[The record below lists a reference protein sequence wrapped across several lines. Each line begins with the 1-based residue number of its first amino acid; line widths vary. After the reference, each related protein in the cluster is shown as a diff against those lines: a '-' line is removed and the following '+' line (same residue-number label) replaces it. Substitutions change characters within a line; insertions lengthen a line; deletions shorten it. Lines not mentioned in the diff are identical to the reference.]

1 MLTWGGLSPKESV
14 VFPVNFM
21 STQVQFAINFV
32 NKSDK
37 VGSQLRDG
45 LRVIQWTQFKSE
57 YKDYVG
63 EAKQFPTNF
72 ELYAVFDEIWKSH
85 EIQAM
90 NLGEIK
96 DFIKGLGYSEVDIN
110 QARKEYYESR
120 RGYTATIKADIN
132 QATEEIPY

>member
-1 MLTWGGLSPKESV
+1 
-14 VFPVNFM
+14 M

-63 EAKQFPTNF
+63 EGKQFPTNF

-96 DFIKGLGYSEVDIN
+96 DFIKSLGYSEVDIN